1 MMTALLLARPVFAAL
16 LVLVVGVYVW
26 TGYETDR
33 CAHTR
38 PDVPQGPG
46 GPKGQRGR

>member
-1 MMTALLLARPVFAAL
+1 MLTALLLARPVFAAL

-33 CAHTR
+33 RAQR
-38 PDVPQGPG
+38 RLDVPQVPG
-46 GPKGQRGR
+46 AAKGQRRQ

>member
-33 CAHTR
+33 RAR
-38 PDVPQGPG
+38 SWPDVPQGSG
-46 GPKGQRGR
+46 GAKGQRGQ